1 MGISQ
6 LGGSEE
12 YSVMVV
18 FFICFVF
25 VFYRKTGGPHRGGK
39 HSRALFE
46 SSEIQS
52 DWGFLMPCS
61 RQSICLPN
69 S

>member
-1 MGISQ
+1 MGINQ

-18 FFICFVF
+18 FICFVF

-52 DWGFLMPCS
+52 DGGF
-61 RQSICLPN
+61 
-69 S
+69 